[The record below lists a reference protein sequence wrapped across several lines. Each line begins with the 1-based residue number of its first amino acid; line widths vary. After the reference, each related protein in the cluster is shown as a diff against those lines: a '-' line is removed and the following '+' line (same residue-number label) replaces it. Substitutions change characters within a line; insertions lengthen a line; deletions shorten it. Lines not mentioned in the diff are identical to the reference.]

1 MEPVIATFTYWGDD
15 SVGGT
20 SQVQISTLSAQL
32 EDEKESSLDALRRLQ
47 RALMSNEQLEEQLTH
62 FKTYQLRY
70 KLSEEE
76 LSDLEFENAMLRQK
90 IRDIYQDR
98 ETASVVT
105 PPISPSVCF

>member
-20 SQVQISTLSAQL
+20 SLSGMVQISALSAQL

-47 RALMSNEQLEEQLTH
+47 RALMSNEQLEEQLTE

-90 IRDIYQDR
+90 IRDNYQDL

-105 PPISPSVCF
+105 PPFP